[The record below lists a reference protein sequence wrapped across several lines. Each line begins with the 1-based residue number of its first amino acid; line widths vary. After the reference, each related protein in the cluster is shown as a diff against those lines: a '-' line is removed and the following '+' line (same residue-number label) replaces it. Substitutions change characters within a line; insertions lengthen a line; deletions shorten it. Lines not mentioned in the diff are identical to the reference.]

1 MSEQAKK
8 YRVIGYSQTRYNE
21 EMWTFEWKNKAATIF
36 LCNELDEALNQVKV
50 ISENHPDC
58 TRFEIERGEWY

>member
-21 EMWTFEWKNKAATIF
+21 EMWAFEWKSKAATIF
-36 LCNELDEALNQVKV
+36 QCDTLDEALNQVKF
-50 ISENHPDC
+50 ISENHHDC
-58 TRFEIERGEWY
+58 TRFEIVRGEWY